1 MYCEWHGLQ
10 HHTGSRN
17 IVINVIII
25 IFIINSSSD
34 NHHSDQ
40 LKELQQ
46 VTVTCV
52 TSSCSHHATRRYDLG
67 MDDYMSLIY
76 QDQTKS
82 YWLNFEVDTTAD
94 LLLIT
99 KSSTI
104 LWGREFLGCPVVREV
119 IANVTQHQQSFSRR
133 DGLQSATE
141 EGHSCS
147 PLYNK
152 AKVDKHLNN

>member
-1 MYCEWHGLQ
+1 
-10 HHTGSRN
+10 
-17 IVINVIII
+17 
-25 IFIINSSSD
+25 
-34 NHHSDQ
+34 
-40 LKELQQ
+40 
-46 VTVTCV
+46 
-52 TSSCSHHATRRYDLG
+52 

-104 LWGREFLGCPVVREV
+104 LWGQRVFRLSSGKV
-119 IANVTQHQQSFSRR
+119 IANVTQHQQSFSHR

-152 AKVDKHLNN
+152 AKVDQHLNN